1 MGADDELDWGEDE
14 GTVQLDLRKV
24 GPIGRPGENAQPYL
38 IVYAGAAVGRTLRVG
53 EELTIGRS
61 PRAELQLH
69 GEGVSRLH
77 ARLRKIDGVVHLEDL
92 GSTNGT
98 LVNGE
103 RVTAPRALVD
113 GDQIQVGVNLLLKF
127 SLQNEAQA
135 RFQEE
140 LYEAALRDPLTKVHN
155 RRAFDDRFETD
166 LSHARRHGEALTLLL
181 FDLDFFKSVNDTYG
195 HIAGDYVLATFAEL
209 VQSMVR
215 REDLFARYGGE
226 EFAMI
231 CRSTP
236 IVAAA
241 SLAER
246 IRAQTA
252 ATRFVYD
259 GQTIPVS
266 VSVGVAMARGDDT
279 IEALIE
285 RADKALYRAKQEGR
299 NRVVTAPEG

>member
-1 MGADDELDWGEDE
+1 MAGDDDLDWAEDE

-24 GPIGRPGENAQPYL
+24 GPIGRPSANAQPYL
-38 IVYAGAAVGRTLRVG
+38 IVYAGNAVGRTLRVG

-61 PRAELQLH
+61 PRADLQLH

-77 ARLRKIDGVVHLEDL
+77 ARLRKIDGTVHVEDL

-98 LVNGE
+98 MVNGE
-103 RVTAPRALVD
+103 RVAGLRALVD

-127 SLQNEAQA
+127 SLQDEAQA
-135 RFQEE
+135 RFQQE

-155 RRAFDDRFETD
+155 RRAFDDRLEGD
-166 LSHARRHGEALTLLL
+166 LSHAKRHGTPLSLLL

-195 HIAGDYVLATFAEL
+195 HVAGDYVLATFAEL
-209 VQSMVR
+209 VHSMVR

-236 IVAAA
+236 VIAAA

-246 IRAQTA
+246 VRAETA
-252 ATRFVYD
+252 ALRFVHD
-259 GQTIPVS
+259 GQVIPVS
-266 VSVGVAMARGDDT
+266 VSVGVAMSRGDDT
-279 IEALIE
+279 IEQLIE
-285 RADKALYRAKQEGR
+285 RADRALYRAKEEGR
-299 NRVVTAPEG
+299 NRVVAAPEG